1 MIFCL
6 FLCYFIVFF
15 YDRNCFLSYY
25 FSLWGSWMF
34 SFFSKNVLY
43 KYKYLVFL
51 VQKSSCNMSFPF
63 IVNNHQMI
71 TESGIWSAACVA
83 FCRLHRHR
91 ASIPSSV
98 RHKRSPTSIRVWA
111 NSQWKQTLTLSRLPL
126 QSYADGSQYMASHDS
141 LSPPYTNSRLTGTV
155 PLRTS
160 LSLLCCECLQRIRD
174 RQVDTVG
181 DMSSAMWLPSLS
193 LACCMDKRQG
203 SVCSVTHDA
212 LCLWLSSMWLQL
224 WANGHWHR

>member
-1 MIFCL
+1 
-6 FLCYFIVFF
+6 
-15 YDRNCFLSYY
+15 
-25 FSLWGSWMF
+25 MF